1 MVSKHSRA
9 GSTNEVAPDP
19 EKLWRTDHE
28 LTLAEEVYRHFR
40 AIVESAEDAILSKD
54 LNGIIKSWNPGAER
68 MFGYKPHEIIGKP
81 VTVLIPEEHRDE
93 EPEILARIRR
103 GERIDHY
110 ETVRQRKDG
119 SLINISLTV
128 SPIKDERGTVIGA
141 SKIARDITERKQTE
155 EALRKAREQLAK
167 ANEELEQRVTERTAA
182 LNEVVAQLEEFSYSV
197 SHDLRAPVRAMQGY
211 AKAAMEDYGDR
222 LDDVGRDYLQRI
234 IRGGGRMDKL
244 IQDVLL
250 YSRLAR
256 TQMHLVPVSFEP
268 LIREVIQN
276 YPEMQRPHA
285 EILTPEPLLKV
296 MAHEPSLTQAL
307 SNLLGNA
314 IKFVPPR
321 TTPKVELKTER
332 RGGKVRLWIRDNG
345 IGIKPQYQARLFGM
359 FERGNQSG
367 QYEGTGIGLTIVRK
381 AIEKM
386 GGTVGVESDG
396 KTGSAFWIELPA
408 AE

>member
-222 LDDVGRDYLQRI
+222 LDDLGRDYLQRI

-256 TQMHLVPVSFEP
+256 TQMQLVPVSFEP

>member
-68 MFGYKPHEIIGKP
+68 IFGYKPHEIIGKS

-182 LNEVVAQLEEFSYSV
+182 LNEVVAQMEEFSYSV

-256 TQMHLVPVSFEP
+256 TQMQLVPVSFEP